1 MHGWK
6 KLHQPVEEDTQAF
19 AGREEAAVEKV
30 ELVIILHEELQSSLI
45 PAGGTHCLQG
55 WKRGKKNIGR
65 ERRMGGKDEI
75 YGAAH
80 AGQPYGL
87 QPRWEKS
94 HPKGFV
100 GRTAGGEGNGTEL
113 SSSGPP

>member
-1 MHGWK
+1 
-6 KLHQPVEEDTQAF
+6 
-19 AGREEAAVEKV
+19 
-30 ELVIILHEELQSSLI
+30 
-45 PAGGTHCLQG
+45 
-55 WKRGKKNIGR
+55 
-65 ERRMGGKDEI
+65 MGGKDEI

-100 GRTAGGEGNGTEL
+100 GRIAGDEGNGMEL